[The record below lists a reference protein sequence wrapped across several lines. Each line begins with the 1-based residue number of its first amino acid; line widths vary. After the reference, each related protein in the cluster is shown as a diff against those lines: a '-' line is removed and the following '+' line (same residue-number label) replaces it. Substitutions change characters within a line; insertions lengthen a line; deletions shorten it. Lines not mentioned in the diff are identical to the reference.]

1 MRPNLPRWRRA
12 DWRAARLPLHFLA
25 KQALQEGCRRTDN
38 TLLQPTG
45 EITRMTVKVISME
58 PDPLAP
64 YAIAPGWQVGNLL
77 FLSGQA
83 AISPEGELVG
93 VGDFG
98 AQLVQVMANID
109 RVLEAGGSDRS
120 RIVKVTIYLTDM
132 ANFPAIVEARRT
144 YFTPPYPADTIV
156 EVKSLALPELMLEID
171 VIAHTG

>member
-1 MRPNLPRWRRA
+1 
-12 DWRAARLPLHFLA
+12 
-25 KQALQEGCRRTDN
+25 
-38 TLLQPTG
+38 
-45 EITRMTVKVISME
+45 MTVKVITMN

-93 VGDFG
+93 VGDFD

-109 RVLEAGGSDRS
+109 RVLAAGGSDRS

-132 ANFPAIVEARRT
+132 ANFPAIVDARRR

-171 VIAHTG
+171 VIAVAG

>member
-1 MRPNLPRWRRA
+1 
-12 DWRAARLPLHFLA
+12 
-25 KQALQEGCRRTDN
+25 
-38 TLLQPTG
+38 
-45 EITRMTVKVISME
+45 MTVKVISME

-83 AISPEGELVG
+83 AISEAGDLVG

-109 RVLEAGGSDRS
+109 RVLAAGGSDRS

-132 ANFPAIVEARRT
+132 ANFPAIVDARRQ

-171 VIAHTG
+171 VIAVAG